1 MTQVAASMV
10 ERIRGYCD
18 RGETIEWKEGRG
30 GLIRLSGEFLLF
42 LTRKNA
48 RLVSSNGEI
57 KREGGAE
64 GEVGVSGVYWPRPRL
79 RRRLRRRSW
88 VWIMNILARSA
99 GPFCDF
105 DTNPWR
111 GRVMADVWGESFMTD
126 IYIYVYTRLLYLEIE
141 RWSVTVIYIS
151 K

>member
-1 MTQVAASMV
+1 MRHNDTRRPTADTRSSAPVSQDNARGRNRFSSYLSLSLSTTYTYIYIPIYLYIYIIVLQVTQVAASMV
-10 ERIRGYCD
+10 ERCPWIRGY

-64 GEVGVSGVYWPRPRL
+64 GEVGVSGVY
-79 RRRLRRRSW
+79 
-88 VWIMNILARSA
+88 
-99 GPFCDF
+99 
-105 DTNPWR
+105 
-111 GRVMADVWGESFMTD
+111 
-126 IYIYVYTRLLYLEIE
+126 
-141 RWSVTVIYIS
+141 
-151 K
+151 

>member
-1 MTQVAASMV
+1 MILVALPPIPEVAPRYLKIMHAAEIASPPISLSLFQQPIPIYIPIYLYIYIIVLQVTQVAASMV
-10 ERIRGYCD
+10 ERCPWIRGYCD

-64 GEVGVSGVYWPRPRL
+64 REVGVSGVY
-79 RRRLRRRSW
+79 
-88 VWIMNILARSA
+88 
-99 GPFCDF
+99 
-105 DTNPWR
+105 
-111 GRVMADVWGESFMTD
+111 
-126 IYIYVYTRLLYLEIE
+126 
-141 RWSVTVIYIS
+141 
-151 K
+151 